1 MLSKFLAILFLSFF
15 FLCPSYSETNNWVS
29 PLTPKELLADG
40 YSYGGSIKLKDNLV
54 IYNFKLNENIVSC
67 VFILESNGGL
77 IDCFNIAS
85 SR

>member
-1 MLSKFLAILFLSFF
+1 MLNKFLAILFLSFL
-15 FLCPSYSETNNWVS
+15 FLCPSYSETNNWIS

-40 YSYGGSIKLKDNLV
+40 YSLASSYLLKDNLV
-54 IYNFKLNENIVSC
+54 IYNFQFNENIVSC

-77 IDCFNIAS
+77 IDCYNIAN